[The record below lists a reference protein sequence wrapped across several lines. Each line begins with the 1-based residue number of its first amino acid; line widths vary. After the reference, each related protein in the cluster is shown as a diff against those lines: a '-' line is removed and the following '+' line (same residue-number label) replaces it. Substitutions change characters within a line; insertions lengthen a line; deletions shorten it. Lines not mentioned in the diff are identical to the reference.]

1 MFPVTAS
8 LCSTL
13 LFVGVF
19 VFVSAD
25 QQIIKAESGQKNV
38 TLPCRAPNNSSSITG
53 VEWSRADLGD
63 EYVLL
68 YRDDQLDPTNQDP
81 SFKNRVDLKDRQMK
95 DGDAS
100 LILKDVMI
108 NDTGTYK
115 CEAFIRGTNVR
126 KRANLVSEPI
136 SIVTLKVDPPGQTGG
151 DTEDGGK
158 EAGEQNLNG
167 SIWLIVSLSVLTGLI
182 VAGVVFV
189 IYRKH
194 KQQQNQDSYQPP
206 AEPV

>member
-13 LFVGVF
+13 LIVGVF

-25 QQIIKAESGQKNV
+25 QQTIRAEPGQKNV

-68 YRDDQLDPTNQDP
+68 YRDDQLDPTNQHP
-81 SFKNRVDLKDRQMK
+81 SFKNRVDLQDRQMK
-95 DGDAS
+95 DGDVS

-108 NDTGTYK
+108 NDAGTYE

-126 KRANLVSEPI
+126 KRANLVGEPI
-136 SIVTLKVDPPGQTGG
+136 SIVKLKVDPPGP
-151 DTEDGGK
+151 
-158 EAGEQNLNG
+158 
-167 SIWLIVSLSVLTGLI
+167 SVGLI
-182 VAGVVFV
+182 VGLIVPAVLLLVAAAVGFL

-194 KQQQNQDSYQPP
+194 KRQNRDFN
-206 AEPV
+206 